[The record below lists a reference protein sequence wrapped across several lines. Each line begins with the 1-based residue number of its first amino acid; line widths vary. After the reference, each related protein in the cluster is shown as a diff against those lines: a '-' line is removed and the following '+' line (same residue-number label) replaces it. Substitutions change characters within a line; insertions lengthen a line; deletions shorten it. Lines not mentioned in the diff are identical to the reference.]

1 MIHTLERLFDNMGKR
16 RNRNKKAQGGIVNT
30 HPGNNTTGAANYA
43 PTQGAGTAG
52 TSGYIYSAR
61 KECHKGPVAIF
72 TVGKATV
79 FAGSRFEVPWRRWGL
94 LISCAGP
101 ELTPI
106 PLITC
111 SPRAK
116 AMIPELPEAT
126 PWIALGWPDGTAPR
140 HPRSTWLVIAEAIKN
155 LDGDIGVCCLG
166 GHGRT
171 GTAIAI
177 LATLC
182 GAVPEGEDPVEW
194 VRKRYCHE
202 AVESKAQAAYV
213 EHITGRPVGAE
224 GSQEWWLD
232 DSRYATSIVTTITK
246 PAVSHNTAAGVPSTP
261 SQAKLP
267 LPPVQEA
274 MGRAGKPVVNAA
286 GDIIGYTYTA
296 EPDDPEEG
304 EAPWQK
310 WGGA

>member
-1 MIHTLERLFDNMGKR
+1 MGKR
-16 RNRNKKAQGGIVNT
+16 RHKNKQGKGGIVDT
-30 HPGNNTTGAANYA
+30 RPTSTAANYV
-43 PTQGAGTAG
+43 PTQGGTAG

-79 FAGSRFEVPWRRWGL
+79 FAGSRFEVPWCQWGL

-116 AMIPELPEAT
+116 VMIPELPEAT

-140 HPRSTWLVIAEAIKN
+140 HPRSTWLAIAEAIKN
-155 LDGDIGVCCLG
+155 LDGDVGVCCLG

-202 AVESKAQAAYV
+202 AVETKAQAAYV
-213 EHITGRPVGAE
+213 EHITGRPVWAE

-232 DSRYATSIVTTITK
+232 DSRYATSVVTTLTK
-246 PAVSHNTAAGVPSTP
+246 PVSHNTAAGVPATP

-267 LPPVQEA
+267 LDKPI
-274 MGRAGKPVVNAA
+274 GTPVVNAA
-286 GDIIGYTYTA
+286 GDIIGYTHTA